1 MPLGPGNLDL
11 TVDLGAF
18 PLALVDRVAGDRG
31 LRGTVTGQARITG
44 PLADPA
50 ASFTLDARRGQR
62 AVMDEFGLPALGLSR
77 QRRLP
82 RAGADPRLGAS

>member
-18 PLALVDRVAGDRG
+18 PLALVDRVAGNRG
-31 LRGTVTGQARITG
+31 LRGTVTGQAHVTG

-50 ASFTLDARRGQR
+50 ARFSLDAQGLSA
-62 AVMDEFGLPALGLSR
+62 AVLQEFGLPALGADR

-82 RAGADPRLGAS
+82 RAGC